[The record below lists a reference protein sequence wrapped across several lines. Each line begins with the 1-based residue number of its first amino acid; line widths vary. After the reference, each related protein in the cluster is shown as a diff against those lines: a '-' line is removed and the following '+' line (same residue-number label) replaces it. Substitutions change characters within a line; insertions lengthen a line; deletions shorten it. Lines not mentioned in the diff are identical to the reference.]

1 MSFSNTVAIN
11 QHVRSG
17 RLRALAVA
25 GARRTALMP
34 EVPTMKEAGVEG
46 VEVPLWFGLLA
57 PAATPRGT
65 VRALAAAVAKAANSP
80 DTRKRLLEQGA
91 EPVGSTPEEFDRQLR
106 EEVVRWAEVVKI
118 SGARGQWTQ
127 ALKDVYTVLDVG
139 ERGSLDRSLAD
150 LKPDVLLLDL
160 ALHRLGGL
168 EGVQAIRQLS
178 PETKIVLFARSPNA
192 KEGISL
198 LKAGAWGYCEKA
210 IEPLR
215 LRKVVLM
222 LQQGEVWVKRNLI
235 PHLIGELARL
245 TRLRTKDSASHETRL
260 RSLTPREREV
270 VLLIGEGV
278 NNKKIASRLTITEH
292 TVKAH
297 LTTIFRKLGLSGR
310 VQLALLANESGG
322 PISPTAW
329 ENRSAGEPQ
338 GSTRPKSN

>member
-1 MSFSNTVAIN
+1 VKGNLQDTKTAPRCVVLIATPTAA
-11 QHVRSG
+11 VRS
-17 RLRALAVA
+17 
-25 GARRTALMP
+25 
-34 EVPTMKEAGVEG
+34 
-46 VEVPLWFGLLA
+46 
-57 PAATPRGT
+57 
-65 VRALAAAVAKAANSP
+65 
-80 DTRKRLLEQGA
+80 
-91 EPVGSTPEEFDRQLR
+91 
-106 EEVVRWAEVVKI
+106 
-118 SGARGQWTQ
+118 QWTL
-127 ALKDVYTVLDVG
+127 ALKDMYTVLDVG

-150 LKPDVLLLDL
+150 LKPDILLLDL

-245 TRLRTKDSASHETRL
+245 TRLRTKDSASHEARL

-278 NNKKIASRLTITEH
+278 NNKKIASRLMITEH

-310 VQLALLANESGG
+310 VQLALLANESGRG

-329 ENRSAGEPQ
+329 DDRSAGEPQ

>member
-1 MSFSNTVAIN
+1 MEEVARAAMSP
-11 QHVRSG
+11 VRDPEMMRQACVEMD
-17 RLRALAVA
+17 RLRGEILQ
-25 GARRTALMP
+25 
-34 EVPTMKEAGVEG
+34 KHGV
-46 VEVPLWFGLLA
+46 L
-57 PAATPRGT
+57 
-65 VRALAAAVAKAANSP
+65 N
-80 DTRKRLLEQGA
+80 
-91 EPVGSTPEEFDRQLR
+91 
-106 EEVVRWAEVVKI
+106 I
-118 SGARGQWTQ
+118 
-127 ALKDVYTVLDVG
+127 
-139 ERGSLDRSLAD
+139 
-150 LKPDVLLLDL
+150 
-160 ALHRLGGL
+160 
-168 EGVQAIRQLS
+168 GVQAIRQLS

-260 RSLTPREREV
+260 GRLTPREREV

-278 NNKKIASRLTITEH
+278 NNKKIASRLMITEH
-292 TVKAH
+292 SVKAH

-310 VQLALLANESGG
+310 VQLALLANESGDG
-322 PISPTAW
+322 PISPSAW
-329 ENRSAGEPQ
+329 DDRSAGDPQ

>member
-1 MSFSNTVAIN
+1 VKGDLQNTKTAPRCVVLIATPTASARKQWTEALEGMCTI
-11 QHVRSG
+11 
-17 RLRALAVA
+17 LAVA
-25 GARRTALMP
+25 
-34 EVPTMKEAGVEG
+34 
-46 VEVPLWFGLLA
+46 
-57 PAATPRGT
+57 
-65 VRALAAAVAKAANSP
+65 
-80 DTRKRLLEQGA
+80 
-91 EPVGSTPEEFDRQLR
+91 
-106 EEVVRWAEVVKI
+106 
-118 SGARGQWTQ
+118 
-127 ALKDVYTVLDVG
+127 
-139 ERGSLDRSLAD
+139 ERGSLDRCLAD
-150 LKPDVLLLDL
+150 LKPDILLLDL

-168 EGVQAIRQLS
+168 GGVQAIRQLS

-245 TRLRTKDSASHETRL
+245 TRLRTKDSASHEARL